1 MRKLLAIGLLAGTL
15 LLVGCGSSYKENVN
29 KFDETLDNNL
39 RQHNMEYQI
48 IAQGFVSGTIAM
60 NDELL
65 CSTVHI
71 QHQRNDLHHNLVCY
85 KVEDILELFE

>member
-1 MRKLLAIGLLAGTL
+1 MRKLLAIGLLAGSL
-15 LLVGCGSSYKENVN
+15 FLVGCTDSYKENVEE
-29 KFDETLDNNL
+29 FDQALNNNL
-39 RQHNMEYQI
+39 GKHNIEYRI
-48 IAQGFVSGTIAM
+48 IAQGFVSGTITM

-71 QHQRNDLHHNLVCY
+71 QQRDNDARYNVVCY